1 MNNVKRIISMLLAAL
16 LCAFSLVSCGGEA
29 DAPAV
34 TTNSAEEGKTETTAV
49 ETTTQ
54 IKPDIPEDKDFEGY
68 DFKVLTKG
76 QFDVHWKSKDIY
88 AEELNGEP
96 INDAVFNRNSK
107 VGEKYNFT
115 ISEKVGTSSDAS
127 GEAKKAI
134 LAGEEAYDM
143 ILLGSSINSLITSGM
158 LVNLKNIPYM
168 DLTKPWYD
176 QNANESLSIDHKLY
190 VTAGDLIIMDND
202 ATWTLLFNKS
212 LAADLGIGDLYEK
225 VNSGA
230 WTIDALHDCIVN
242 ASRDINGDG
251 VQDETDQWG
260 IEGESFNTAAL
271 ILGCGEHFIS
281 KDENDLPVIA
291 MQTEKFYTAF
301 EKANAINGDFSLCL
315 YAGKYSSKYPG
326 MALWSDC
333 MDKTFTDGR
342 SLFNFA
348 GLNRVS
354 LFRTMETDFGIVP
367 IPKFDESQTE
377 YYNVVSLW
385 CANFISVPKTASDLE
400 RTGII
405 IEALSAESMY
415 TLTPAYYDITLKTK
429 SSRDEESSG
438 MLDLIFT
445 SRVFDLANLFGWGGI
460 FDLPGAQTE
469 TGKTEIA
476 SAIEKKLKSANAA
489 MQKSVD
495 AIVEDEG

>member
-1 MNNVKRIISMLLAAL
+1 MNNVKRVMALLLAAL
-16 LCAFSLVSCGGEA
+16 LCAASLASCGSESGT
-29 DAPAV
+29 PAV
-34 TTNSAEEGKTETTAV
+34 TTAAATTASDTAA

-54 IKPDIPEDKDFEGY
+54 LKPDVPEDSDFGGY
-68 DFKVLTKG
+68 EFKVLTKG
-76 QFDVHWKSKDIY
+76 QFDIHWKSKDIY

-107 VGEKYNFT
+107 IGEKYNFT
-115 ISEKVGTSSDAS
+115 VSEKVGTSTDAS

-143 ILLGSSINSLITSGM
+143 ILLGSQLNSLITGGM
-158 LVNLKNIPYM
+158 LVNLNNIPYI

-176 QNANESLSIDHKLY
+176 QNANASLSIDHKLY
-190 VTAGDLIIMDND
+190 VTAGDLMIMDND

-212 LAADLGIGDLYEK
+212 LAEDLGVGNLYDK
-225 VNSGA
+225 VNDGT
-230 WTIDALHDCIVN
+230 WTLDALHDCIVN

-251 VQDETDQWG
+251 VQDEFDQWG
-260 IEGESFNTAAL
+260 IEGESFNTTAL
-271 ILGCGEHFIS
+271 ILGAGEHIIA
-281 KDENDLPVIA
+281 KDDNDLPYIA
-291 MQTEKFYTAF
+291 MQTERFYTAF
-301 EKANAINGDFSLCL
+301 EKANSINGDFSLCL
-315 YAGKYSSKYPG
+315 YAGKYSAKYPDSS
-326 MALWSDC
+326 LWSDC

-367 IPKFDESQTE
+367 IPKFDENQTE

-385 CANFISVPKTASDLE
+385 CANLLAVPKTASDLE

-429 SSRDEESSG
+429 SSRDEQSSD
-438 MLDLIFT
+438 MLDLIFS
-445 SRVFDLANLFGWGGI
+445 SRVFDLANLFGWGGL
-460 FDLPGAQTE
+460 FDLAGGQTDS
-469 TGKTEIA
+469 GKNEIA
-476 SAIEKKLKSANAA
+476 SAVEKKLKSAQSA
-489 MQKSVD
+489 MDKSVNY
-495 AIVEDEG
+495 ILEDEG